1 MENILRSSIRDSF
14 IVLQKIQENDLFF
27 ENLENICN
35 LCVSSIKNGGKIIFA
50 GNGGSAADSQHL
62 CAELIGRFKKDRPP
76 INSISLNTNTSSLT
90 AIANDFDYSD
100 IFSRQLE
107 AIGNHKDLLIAIST
121 SGNSKNIIE
130 LVKKAKIMDIT
141 SIGLSGEKDSL
152 LKSLCDFM
160 INIPSTDTAKIQ
172 EGHILIGH
180 IICDYIE
187 RNLFK
192 KSSI

>member
-1 MENILRSSIRDSF
+1 MENILKSSIKDSF
-14 IVLQKIQENDLFF
+14 LILKKIQESDEFF

-35 LCVSSIKNGGKIIFA
+35 LCVLSIKNGGKIIFA

-107 AIGNHKDLLIAIST
+107 AVGNYKDLLIAIST
-121 SGNSKNIIE
+121 SGNSKNIVE
-130 LVKKAKIMDIT
+130 LVKKAKNMDIT
-141 SIGLSGEKDSL
+141 SIGLSGEEDSL
-152 LKSLCDFM
+152 LKSLCDYI
-160 INIPSTDTAKIQ
+160 INIPSKDTAKIQ

-187 RNLFK
+187 KNLF
-192 KSSI
+192 

>member
-1 MENILRSSIRDSF
+1 MENILRSSIRES
-14 IVLQKIQENDLFF
+14 IKVLKKIQESDLF
-27 ENLENICN
+27 LKISKNICN

-76 INSISLNTNTSSLT
+76 INSISLNTNNSSLT

-107 AIGNHKDLLIAIST
+107 AVGNHKDMLIAIST

-130 LVKKAKIMDIT
+130 LVKKAKKYGYNFNRT
-141 SIGLSGEKDSL
+141 YRRRK
-152 LKSLCDFM
+152 
-160 INIPSTDTAKIQ
+160 
-172 EGHILIGH
+172 LI
-180 IICDYIE
+180 I
-187 RNLFK
+187 K
-192 KSSI
+192 KLMRLYY